1 MIDPLRPYWPTNRS
15 IAGFLGRSLCLLFAA
30 GAVAF
35 DGSRPLALLVA
46 LPAAIVQASLLV
58 LEWMEFRRT
67 RRPGLIAG
75 GIVVTLFLSLV
86 VVLVIESRS
95 VLVLSVR

>member
-1 MIDPLRPYWPTNRS
+1 M
-15 IAGFLGRSLCLLFAA
+15 LGRSLCLLAAA

-35 DGSRPLALLVA
+35 GVSRSLVLLVVV
-46 LPAAIVQASLLV
+46 PAAVVQASLLV
-58 LEWMEFRRT
+58 FEWMEFKRT
-67 RRPGLIAG
+67 QRPGLIAG

-86 VVLVIESRS
+86 AVLVIESRS